1 MFYWLTQ
8 TIQLQLFG
16 PFMFESI
23 QHCGEQRSV
32 CLGRWNSVCGSRAP
46 AKELGRWANMGLGFR
61 RTTHRASE
69 TQISERGELR
79 SLWTYQFLCEI
90 CERVMSA
97 VSTICRHHAIQWG
110 YEVACEF
117 VKIFSFI
124 MQCKGNK
131 ESWHLMNEVRWETE
145 SLIMA
150 RDYRG
155 TCHFIDFTC
164 KKRAH
169 FWIKRSMIKLEYF
182 QTLSDPM
189 WQVLHHRVTYR
200 AVIPKIGHIL
210 SPSDHANQMA
220 GEKPQPQFDNLESK
234 IGFNRPCSGL
244 RIQTYWSNRVNNWRG
259 QLNGENMSWIKQLA
273 LERGNIYSWMVS
285 VCSWMLDQGQITHP
299 AQTMFDSHPSQPHPA
314 PCQPPNL
321 PWSISK
327 AEEMQQCNAKQ
338 IYGGKIS
345 SQPLDR

>member
-1 MFYWLTQ
+1 
-8 TIQLQLFG
+8 
-16 PFMFESI
+16 
-23 QHCGEQRSV
+23 
-32 CLGRWNSVCGSRAP
+32 
-46 AKELGRWANMGLGFR
+46 
-61 RTTHRASE
+61 
-69 TQISERGELR
+69 
-79 SLWTYQFLCEI
+79 
-90 CERVMSA
+90 
-97 VSTICRHHAIQWG
+97 
-110 YEVACEF
+110 
-117 VKIFSFI
+117 
-124 MQCKGNK
+124 
-131 ESWHLMNEVRWETE
+131 
-145 SLIMA
+145 
-150 RDYRG
+150 
-155 TCHFIDFTC
+155 
-164 KKRAH
+164 
-169 FWIKRSMIKLEYF
+169 MIKLEYF

-299 AQTMFDSHPSQPHPA
+299 AQTKFDSHPSQPI
-314 PCQPPNL
+314 QPPASL

-327 AEEMQQCNAKQ
+327 AEEM
-338 IYGGKIS
+338 
-345 SQPLDR
+345 